1 MKTVVPFFLALFLLT
16 ASSLFAQERKTVFEA
31 PSFAKAGDGS
41 SLVNL
46 TWKKGTENT
55 AYYLVQRS
63 IDGVEFKTVGLVFTS
78 EDNNFSDYAFRD
90 KVSEI
95 GGAIEVYYRV
105 GIVSDQKE
113 LTYLPVKKT
122 GFVNANFKN

>member
-31 PSFAKAGDGS
+31 PGFAKASDGS

-63 IDGVEFKTVGLVFTS
+63 IDGVEFKTIGLVFTS
-78 EDNNFSDYAFRD
+78 EDSNFSDYAFRD
-90 KVSEI
+90 KVNEI
-95 GGAIEVYYRV
+95 AGVDEVYYRV
-105 GIVSDQKE
+105 GIVNDQKE

-122 GFVNANFKN
+122 GLVNAIIKN